1 MQLLRA
7 ILPRGKGS
15 EFMKT
20 IKDDG
25 AIVITCYYGYGS
37 ASESIQS
44 KLKVNKIRKE
54 IVMAILDDENAK
66 IAMDELEEKLVKI
79 NTGVAFTS
87 QLEYKGESNLQN
99 ESNYQALYVIVDR
112 HEGQKAVAIAQENGA
127 KGATLIHGRG
137 SAKEVKSILLNMNV
151 EPEKDIVIMLVKN
164 DIAENIKDAIYDKMN
179 LDKENK
185 GIIYSLPVMEVRDLV
200 EQS

>member
-151 EPEKDIVIMLVKN
+151 EPEKDVVIMLVKN

-185 GIIYSLPVMEVRDLV
+185 GIIYSLPVMEVRGLV

>member
-7 ILPRGKGS
+7 ILPRGNGS

-185 GIIYSLPVMEVRDLV
+185 GIIYSLPVMEVRGLV

>member
-87 QLEYKGESNLQN
+87 KLEYKWESNLQN
-99 ESNYQALYVIVDR
+99 ESNYQDLYVIVDR

-127 KGATLIHGRG
+127 KGVTLIHGRG

-164 DIAENIKDAIYDKMN
+164 DIAENIKDAIYDNMN
-179 LDKENK
+179 LNKENK
-185 GIIYSLPVMEVRDLV
+185 GIIYSLPVMEVRGLV

>member
-79 NTGVAFTS
+79 NTGVAFRS

-112 HEGQKAVAIAQENGA
+112 HEGQKAVVIAQENGA
-127 KGATLIHGRG
+127 KGATLIYWRG

-151 EPEKDIVIMLVKN
+151 
-164 DIAENIKDAIYDKMN
+164 
-179 LDKENK
+179 
-185 GIIYSLPVMEVRDLV
+185 
-200 EQS
+200 

>member
-185 GIIYSLPVMEVRDLV
+185 GIIYSLPVMEVRGLV

>member
-25 AIVITCYYGYGS
+25 AIVITCYYSYGS

-185 GIIYSLPVMEVRDLV
+185 GIIYSLPVMEVRGLV

>member
-79 NTGVAFTS
+79 NTGVAFRS
-87 QLEYKGESNLQN
+87 QLEYKWESNLQN

-112 HEGQKAVAIAQENGA
+112 HEGQKAVVIAQENGA
-127 KGATLIHGRG
+127 KGATLIYWRG

-185 GIIYSLPVMEVRDLV
+185 GIIYSLPVMEVRGLV

>member
-20 IKDDG
+20 INDDG

-66 IAMDELEEKLVKI
+66 IAMDELEEKLFKI

-87 QLEYKGESNLQN
+87 QLEYKGESNLQC

-137 SAKEVKSILLNMNV
+137 SAK
-151 EPEKDIVIMLVKN
+151 
-164 DIAENIKDAIYDKMN
+164 AY
-179 LDKENK
+179 
-185 GIIYSLPVMEVRDLV
+185 Y
-200 EQS
+200 

>member
-87 QLEYKGESNLQN
+87 QLEHKGESNVQN

-185 GIIYSLPVMEVRDLV
+185 GIIYSLPVMEVRGLV

>member
-164 DIAENIKDAIYDKMN
+164 DIAENIKEAIYDKMN

-185 GIIYSLPVMEVRDLV
+185 GIIYSLPVMEVRGLV

>member
-44 KLKVNKIRKE
+44 KLKVNKIKKE

-185 GIIYSLPVMEVRDLV
+185 GIIYSLPVMEVRGLV

>member
-20 IKDDG
+20 IKDDV

-185 GIIYSLPVMEVRDLV
+185 GIIYSLPVMEVRGLV

>member
-7 ILPRGKGS
+7 ILTRGKGS

-44 KLKVNKIRKE
+44 KKVNKIRKE

-87 QLEYKGESNLQN
+87 QLEYKGESNLQY

-127 KGATLIHGRG
+127 KG
-137 SAKEVKSILLNMNV
+137 S
-151 EPEKDIVIMLVKN
+151 
-164 DIAENIKDAIYDKMN
+164 NINSRKRLCKR
-179 LDKENK
+179 
-185 GIIYSLPVMEVRDLV
+185 S
-200 EQS
+200 